1 MERRER
7 ERLEHIK
14 RREEILCK
22 VMEMKRN
29 YKYYYPSKM
38 LSIDEEQALGQ
49 APQFNP
55 DNYKTVI
62 QDESSK
68 S

>member
-1 MERRER
+1 
-7 ERLEHIK
+7 
-14 RREEILCK
+14 
-22 VMEMKRN
+22 MEMKRN
-29 YKYYYPSKM
+29 YKYYDPSQM

-49 APQFNP
+49 APQFNHA
-55 DNYKTVI
+55 NYKAVN